1 MTALA
6 GKGKLPATSCSGV
19 LPVFPNRLSKSAL
32 VTRHL
37 SRTGLAKLLAVLIHI
52 KQTRVMA

>member
-6 GKGKLPATSCSGV
+6 GKGKLPATCCSGV

-37 SRTGLAKLLAVLIHI
+37 SRTGLARLLEVHIHT
-52 KQTRVMA
+52 KPTRVVA